1 MSLHGIQ
8 SVLIQYKLTVVW
20 TTCMYTRLIENGSE
34 ISCIFDTVRKKIL
47 GKFHTKII
55 VIFSTL
61 LYSKKKILGKFHTKI
76 IVIFFHTII

>member
-34 ISCIFDTVRKKIL
+34 ISCIFEQ
-47 GKFHTKII
+47 
-55 VIFSTL
+55 
-61 LYSKKKILGKFHTKI
+61 
-76 IVIFFHTII
+76 